1 MSCGPP
7 PLCNNTEKIWKGM
20 GIQNEQIYR
29 FWFVCLIQIVKFK
42 YLRQFFNLSYYN
54 RSKNQK
60 RAYIIND
67 WPSL

>member
-29 FWFVCLIQIVKFK
+29 FWFVCLIHIVKFK
-42 YLRQFFNLSYYN
+42 YLRQFFNFYHIIIEA
-54 RSKNQK
+54 KIK
-60 RAYIIND
+60 RVLI
-67 WPSL
+67 